1 MNIIDTEHD
10 DEEDWKMKLKSD
22 FISQAVSDSHI
33 LVPIGKASQTFHGI
47 VKANDTAGFIIECLK
62 QDTTEHEIVEKML
75 MKYDVDSERATEGV
89 RKVIAQLTE
98 IGALE

>member
-33 LVPIGKASQTFHGI
+33 LVPI
-47 VKANDTAGFIIECLK
+47 
-62 QDTTEHEIVEKML
+62 
-75 MKYDVDSERATEGV
+75 
-89 RKVIAQLTE
+89 
-98 IGALE
+98 